1 VVVLSAEATE
11 AMFWPMM
18 FFPLSIQTTRT
29 IAEMMTPMKVLKD
42 LCRRVD
48 SLVMRTI
55 MMMSVPVLTM
65 MMLMMMMQAVML
77 SFVALA
83 MTWTR

>member
-1 VVVLSAEATE
+1 
-11 AMFWPMM
+11 
-18 FFPLSIQTTRT
+18 
-29 IAEMMTPMKVLKD
+29 
-42 LCRRVD
+42 
-48 SLVMRTI
+48 